1 MENEQIY
8 TAQPKVE
15 KWGKAKKQTKRKKAN
30 SDEKWDMEGKTGHKA
45 EDEATEIWH
54 DFAIICII
62 VQSTI
67 LFN

>member
-1 MENEQIY
+1 
-8 TAQPKVE
+8 
-15 KWGKAKKQTKRKKAN
+15 
-30 SDEKWDMEGKTGHKA
+30 MEGKTGHKA